1 MLMSLVPATANDV
14 DAIALRNL
22 SKRFRE
28 GRLPSLFGHSDEGV
42 LAVDDLSLD
51 VIEGQIFGLIGP
63 NGAGKTT
70 VLRMLL
76 GLVHPSKGE
85 SYIFGE
91 KMRSGSR
98 VLRRVGALVET
109 PGFVPHMSGMENL
122 RAYWQAGGDRWE
134 DANIGPAL
142 EIAGLGTA
150 INRKVRTYSKGMQ
163 QRLAL
168 AQVLL
173 NRPQL
178 LILDEPTVGLDPGEM
193 RDVRELIRR
202 LHQEGATVFLSSHIL
217 AELEQVCTHAA
228 VMAKGKLVATGS
240 VEELI
245 GGRQSIYI
253 EVDDVEKATRVL
265 QATPGVTRVEPEPPG
280 VAIVL
285 NGVARK
291 DIVAALVHAGVGVET
306 VATRRRLEEAFLGM
320 MEEEEA

>member
-1 MLMSLVPATANDV
+1 MTDAAAATITLPAADGTA
-14 DAIALRNL
+14 AISLRNL
-22 SKRFRE
+22 SKRF
-28 GRLPSLFGHSDEGV
+28 GEGV

-51 VIEGQIFGLIGP
+51 VPVGQIYGLIGP

-76 GLVHPSKGE
+76 GLVHPTKGV

-91 KMRSGSR
+91 RMRQGSA
-98 VLRRVGALVET
+98 VLRRVGVLVET
-109 PGFVPHMSGMENL
+109 PGFVPHLSGMDNL
-122 RAYWQAGGDRWE
+122 KSFWLAGGDRWE

-142 EIAGLGTA
+142 EIAGLGSA

-193 RDVRELIRR
+193 RDVRDLIRR
-202 LHQEGATVFLSSHIL
+202 LGQEGATVFLSSHIL

-228 VMAKGKLVATGS
+228 VMAKGKLVAAGS

-245 GGRQSIYI
+245 GGRQSVYI
-253 EVDDVEKATRVL
+253 EVDDVGKAMLVL
-265 QATPGVTRVEPEPPG
+265 QSTPGVTRVEAEPPG
-280 VAIVL
+280 IALVL

-291 DIVAALVHAGVGVET
+291 EIVASLVNSGIGVET

>member
-1 MLMSLVPATANDV
+1 MTDASAAITLPAAEGTA
-14 DAIALRNL
+14 AISLRNL
-22 SKRFRE
+22 SKRF
-28 GRLPSLFGHSDEGV
+28 GEGV

-51 VIEGQIFGLIGP
+51 VPVGQIYGLIGP

-76 GLVHPSKGE
+76 GLIHPTKGA

-91 KMRSGSR
+91 RMRQGSEM
-98 VLRRVGALVET
+98 LRRVGALVET
-109 PGFVPHMSGMENL
+109 PGFVPHLSGMANL
-122 RAYWQAGGDRWE
+122 KSFWLAGGDHWE
-134 DANIGPAL
+134 RANIGPAL
-142 EIAGLGTA
+142 EIAGLGSA

-193 RDVRELIRR
+193 RDVRQLIRR
-202 LHQEGATVFLSSHIL
+202 LGREGATVFLSSHIL

-228 VMAKGKLVATGS
+228 VMAKGRLVAAGS

-253 EVDDVEKATRVL
+253 EVDDVGKAMGLL
-265 QATPGVTRVEPEPPG
+265 QSIPGVTSVETEPPG
-280 VAIVL
+280 IVVVL

-291 DIVAALVHAGVGVET
+291 EIVASLVNSGIGVET

>member
-1 MLMSLVPATANDV
+1 MTDAAATITLPAAGGTA
-14 DAIALRNL
+14 AISLRNL
-22 SKRFRE
+22 SKRF
-28 GRLPSLFGHSDEGV
+28 GEGV
-42 LAVDDLSLD
+42 LAVDNLSLD
-51 VIEGQIFGLIGP
+51 VPVGQIYGLIGP

-76 GLVHPSKGE
+76 GLIHPTQGE
-85 SYIFGE
+85 AYLFGQLM
-91 KMRSGSR
+91 KPGSEM
-98 VLRRVGALVET
+98 LRRVGALVET
-109 PGFVPHMSGMENL
+109 PGFVPHLSGMANL
-122 RAYWQAGGDRWE
+122 KSFWLAGGDRWE

-142 EIAGLGTA
+142 EIAGLGSA
-150 INRKVRTYSKGMQ
+150 IDRKVRTYSKGMQ

-202 LHQEGATVFLSSHIL
+202 LGQEGATVFLSSHIL

-228 VMAKGKLVATGS
+228 VMAKGKLVAAGS

-245 GGRQSIYI
+245 GGRQSVYI
-253 EVDDVEKATRVL
+253 EVDDVAKAMSVL
-265 QATPGVTRVEPEPPG
+265 QSTPGVTRVEAAPPG
-280 VAIVL
+280 IALAL

-291 DIVAALVHAGVGVET
+291 QIVASLVNAGIGVET

-320 MEEEEA
+320 MEEEEV

>member
-1 MLMSLVPATANDV
+1 VSIADVPSTAVDV

-22 SKRFRE
+22 TKRFGE
-28 GRLPSLFGHSDEGV
+28 GLLSSVRHSGETV

-51 VIEGQIFGLIGP
+51 VREGQIYGLIGP

-70 VLRMLL
+70 VLRMLV
-76 GLVHPSKGE
+76 GLVHPSRGE

-91 KMRSGSR
+91 KIKSGSS
-98 VLRRVGALVET
+98 VLRRVGTLIES
-109 PGFVPHMSGMENL
+109 PGFVPHMSGLENL
-122 RAYWQAGGDRWE
+122 QSFWQAGGDRWE

-150 INRKVRTYSKGMQ
+150 VHRKVRTYSSGMR
-163 QRLAL
+163 QRLAI

-173 NRPQL
+173 NKPQL

-193 RDVRELIRR
+193 RDVRDLIRR
-202 LHQEGATVFLSSHIL
+202 LRQQGSTVFLSSHIL

-228 VMAKGKLVATGS
+228 VMAKGKLVASGS

-245 GGRQSIYI
+245 GGRQNIYV
-253 EVDDVEKATRVL
+253 EVDDAVKAEQIL
-265 QATPGVTRVEPEPPG
+265 KAIPGVQHVASEPPG
-280 VAIVL
+280 LAVAL
-285 NGVARK
+285 NGVERK
-291 DIVAALVHAGVGVET
+291 SIVAALVNAGVGVET

-320 MEEEEA
+320 MEDDDL

>member
-1 MLMSLVPATANDV
+1 VTVTPATANDV

-22 SKRFRE
+22 SKRFHE
-28 GRLPSLFGHSDEGV
+28 GRLPSFGHTDEGV

-51 VIEGQIFGLIGP
+51 VREGQIFGLIGP

-76 GLVHPSKGE
+76 GLVHPTQGA

-91 KMRSGSR
+91 KMHPGSK
-98 VLRRVGALVET
+98 VLRRVGTLVET

-122 RAYWQAGGDRWE
+122 KSFWLAGGDSWK

-150 INRKVRTYSKGMQ
+150 IDRKVRTYSKGMQ

-178 LILDEPTVGLDPGEM
+178 LVLDEPTVGLDPGEM
-193 RDVRELIRR
+193 RDVRDLIRR
-202 LHQEGATVFLSSHIL
+202 LGQEGSTIFLSSHIL
-217 AELEQVCTHAA
+217 AELELVCTHAA
-228 VMAKGKLVATGS
+228 VMAKGKLVASGT

-245 GGRQSIYI
+245 GGRQSVYV
-253 EVDDVEKATRVL
+253 EVDDVERALRVL
-265 QATPGVTRVEPEPPG
+265 QATPGVIRAEPEPPG
-280 VAIVL
+280 VA
-285 NGVARK
+285 VALDGIARNE
-291 DIVAALVHAGVGVET
+291 IVAALVHAGVGVET
-306 VATRRRLEEAFLGM
+306 VSTRRRLEDAFLGM
-320 MEEEEA
+320 MEGEDA

>member
-1 MLMSLVPATANDV
+1 MTDAAATSTPAAADGTA
-14 DAIALRNL
+14 AISLRNL
-22 SKRFRE
+22 SKRF
-28 GRLPSLFGHSDEGV
+28 GEGV
-42 LAVDDLSLD
+42 LAVDNLSLD
-51 VIEGQIFGLIGP
+51 VPVGQIYGLIGP

-76 GLVHPSKGE
+76 GLIHPTKGV

-91 KMRSGSR
+91 RMRQGSA
-98 VLRRVGALVET
+98 VLRRVGVLVET
-109 PGFVPHMSGMENL
+109 PGFVPHMSGMANL
-122 RAYWQAGGDRWE
+122 KSFWLAGGDRWE

-142 EIAGLGTA
+142 EIAGLGSA

-193 RDVRELIRR
+193 RDVRDLIRR
-202 LHQEGATVFLSSHIL
+202 LGQEGATVFLSSHIL

-228 VMAKGKLVATGS
+228 VMAKGKLVAAGS

-253 EVDDVEKATRVL
+253 EVDDVGKAMRVL
-265 QATPGVTRVEPEPPG
+265 QSTPGVTRVEMESPG
-280 VAIVL
+280 IAVAL

-291 DIVAALVHAGVGVET
+291 EIVASLVNSGIGVET

>member
-1 MLMSLVPATANDV
+1 MPATGRINNSLIFVRRARRTLQEKFMT
-14 DAIALRNL
+14 DAAAAIKLPAADGTAAISLRNL
-22 SKRFRE
+22 SKRF
-28 GRLPSLFGHSDEGV
+28 GEGV

-51 VIEGQIFGLIGP
+51 VPVGQIYGLIGP

-76 GLVHPSKGE
+76 GLIHPTKGV

-91 KMRSGSR
+91 RMRQGSE
-98 VLRRVGALVET
+98 VLRRVGVLVET
-109 PGFVPHMSGMENL
+109 PGFVPHLSGMANL
-122 RAYWQAGGDRWE
+122 KSFWLAGGDRWG

-142 EIAGLGTA
+142 EIAGLGSA

-202 LHQEGATVFLSSHIL
+202 LGQEGSTVFLSSHIL
-217 AELEQVCTHAA
+217 AELEQVCTYAA
-228 VMAKGKLVATGS
+228 VMAKGRLVAAGS

-253 EVDDVEKATRVL
+253 EVDDVGKAMGVL
-265 QATPGVTRVEPEPPG
+265 QSIPGVTRV
-280 VAIVL
+280 
-285 NGVARK
+285 
-291 DIVAALVHAGVGVET
+291 
-306 VATRRRLEEAFLGM
+306 
-320 MEEEEA
+320 